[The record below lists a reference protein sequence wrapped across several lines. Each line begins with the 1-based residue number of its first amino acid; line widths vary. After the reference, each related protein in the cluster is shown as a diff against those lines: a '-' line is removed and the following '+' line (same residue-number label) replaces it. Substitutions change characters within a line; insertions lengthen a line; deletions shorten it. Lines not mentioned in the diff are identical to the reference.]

1 MTTALDAAV
10 VVVGLVAVWLFAAA
24 ADRVLRLVLE
34 VPDCAP
40 RHRLAGHPQPYRAWT
55 QQQRPVMGG
64 LTPTRGDRRRN
75 DAVAARM
82 ERRRYELADWIRQ
95 VRQDKEQ
102 QG

>member
-1 MTTALDAAV
+1 MNAFAVTV
-10 VVVGLVAVWLFAAA
+10 VVVSFAALWLFAAGI
-24 ADRVLRLVLE
+24 DRVLRLVLK

-40 RHRLAGHPQPYRAWT
+40 RHRLAGHPRPYREWT

-75 DAVAARM
+75 DAIAARTA
-82 ERRRYELADWIRQ
+82 RRRYEVADWIRQ

-102 QG
+102 QR

>member
-1 MTTALDAAV
+1 MNAFDVTV
-10 VVVGLVAVWLFAAA
+10 VVVSFAALWLFAAGI
-24 ADRVLRLVLE
+24 DRVLRLVLE
-34 VPDCAP
+34 VPDYAP

-75 DAVAARM
+75 DAIAARTA
-82 ERRRYELADWIRQ
+82 RRRYEVADWIRQ

-102 QG
+102 QR

>member
-1 MTTALDAAV
+1 MNAFAVTV
-10 VVVGLVAVWLFAAA
+10 VVVSFAALWLFAAGI
-24 ADRVLRLVLE
+24 DRVLRLTLGLS
-34 VPDCAP
+34 DDAAP

-75 DAVAARM
+75 DAIAARTA
-82 ERRRYELADWIRQ
+82 RRRYELADWIRQ